1 MSHVAELYDMH
12 LGSGDLQPCLRQG
25 EWDRTLDVL
34 TLMVLSEE
42 VVASSIDTDV
52 DLADINRS
60 HPELVLLLRGQGL
73 FDLIR
78 KGDVLR
84 AAAYYHNCIKEV
96 YPDGTTG
103 CEFVDKILENI
114 KSLAQATTL
123 SRYSD
128 CSHLR

>member
-34 TLMVLSEE
+34 TLMVLSGE

-84 AAAYYHNCIKEV
+84 AAA
-96 YPDGTTG
+96 
-103 CEFVDKILENI
+103 
-114 KSLAQATTL
+114 
-123 SRYSD
+123 
-128 CSHLR
+128 